1 MQSVL
6 ITSIVL
12 CVIFVNG
19 WTDAPNSIATVVV
32 TGVLPF
38 RRAAILAAVCE
49 LAGVLISSL
58 LCPTV
63 AETVF
68 SMVDLGSNPPA
79 ALRSLQ
85 ASLLAVICWAT
96 AAWYFGIPT
105 SESHAL
111 LAGLTGAALALH
123 GSFAGVNG
131 TAWGKVLFGLC
142 LSTLCGSL
150 AGRWAARKTVN
161 CHLSPKT
168 VHRGQICCAGATA
181 FLHGAQD
188 GQKFLAILLLLRT
201 LEAGHPAHTFR
212 VSLPLAALCAAVMS
226 LGVLCGGRRII
237 DTVSGDMAG
246 LRPAQGLAA
255 DAAGAA
261 CLLAASVLGFPVS
274 TTHTRISALLGA
286 GSTLSARKH
295 HGLFLR
301 ILSVWLVTF
310 PACGALAF
318 LLTRLML

>member
-1 MQSVL
+1 M
-6 ITSIVL
+6 
-12 CVIFVNG
+12 FVNG
-19 WTDAPNSIATVVV
+19 WTDAPNSIATVVA
-32 TGVLPF
+32 TRILSF
-38 RRAAILAAVCE
+38 RRATVFAALCE

-68 SMVDLGSNPPA
+68 SMVNLGSNPAA
-79 ALRSLQ
+79 ALCALQ
-85 ASLLAVICWAT
+85 AALLAVICWAT

-105 SESHAL
+105 SESHAI

-123 GSFAGVNG
+123 GSFAGVSG
-131 TAWGKVLFGLC
+131 TAWGKVLLGLF

-150 AGRWAARKTVN
+150 AGRQAARKVAKSS
-161 CHLSPKT
+161 LSPKA
-168 VHRGQICCAGATA
+168 VRQGQICCAGAMA

-188 GQKFLAILLLLRT
+188 GQKFLAILLLLRA

-212 VSLPLAALCAAVMS
+212 VSLPLAALCAAVMA

-237 DTVSGDMAG
+237 DTVSQGMRG
-246 LRPAQGLAA
+246 LRPVQGLAA
-255 DAAGAA
+255 DTVAAA
-261 CLLAASVLGFPVS
+261 CLLAASVLGLPVS
-274 TTHTRISALLGA
+274 TTHTKISALLGA
-286 GSTLSARKH
+286 GSTLSDGGN

-310 PACGALAF
+310 PACGVLAF
-318 LLTRLML
+318 LFTRLIL